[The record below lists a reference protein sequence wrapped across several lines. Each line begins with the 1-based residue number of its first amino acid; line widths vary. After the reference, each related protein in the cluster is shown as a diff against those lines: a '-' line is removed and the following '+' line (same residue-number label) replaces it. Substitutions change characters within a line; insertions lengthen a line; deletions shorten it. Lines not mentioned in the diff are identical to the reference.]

1 MIKSQSDG
9 NMAEMP
15 IIANDHPH
23 HLLEATLLDEN
34 AENAAQNNKYCAVE
48 CHSKRVTYFT
58 A

>member
-1 MIKSQSDG
+1 
-9 NMAEMP
+9 MAEMP

-34 AENAAQNNKYCAVE
+34 AENAAQNHKYCAVE